1 MNTGKRTLFLSKSSW
16 CSLVTALG
24 IVLVAVVAWASGSE
38 GAEHA
43 ADHKAEMIDFAWRV
57 ANFAVLLFILYKLM
71 WKKITVFFSGRRE
84 EIKTS
89 LEEAE
94 VVKAEAEK
102 KFKEYDGKIKKA
114 EEEIQNISAM
124 IKAQGEE
131 EKKRIIAD
139 AARAAEKMK
148 EDAKARME
156 QELKKAKNE
165 LRLEASELAVQM
177 AEDILKK
184 KVTKED
190 HESMVREYLDRM
202 VKKN

>member
-1 MNTGKRTLFLSKSSW
+1 MNTGKRTLFLSKSAW
-16 CSLVTALG
+16 CSVVTVLG
-24 IVLVAVVAWASGSE
+24 IVLVAAVAWASGGGE
-38 GAEHA
+38 EV
-43 ADHKAEMIDFAWRV
+43 DHKAQLIDFGWRI
-57 ANFAVLLFILYKLM
+57 ANFIVLLFILYKLM
-71 WKKITVFFSGRRE
+71 WKKMKSFFAGRRE
-84 EIKTS
+84 GIKAS

-94 VVKAEAEK
+94 VVRAEAEK
-102 KFKEYDGKIKKA
+102 KFKEYDEKIKKA
-114 EEEIQNISAM
+114 EEEIQGISAM

-139 AARAAEKMK
+139 AERASVKMK

-156 QELKKAKNE
+156 QEIKKAKNE

-190 HESMVREYLDRM
+190 HEGMVREYLDRM

>member
-1 MNTGKRTLFLSKSSW
+1 MSTGKRTLFLSTSAW
-16 CSLVTALG
+16 CSVMTALG
-24 IVLVAVVAWASGSE
+24 IVLVAAVAWAAGGGE
-38 GAEHA
+38 EV
-43 ADHKAEMIDFAWRV
+43 DHKAMFIDFAWRIL
-57 ANFAVLLFILYKLM
+57 NFVILLYILYKLM
-71 WKKITVFFSGRRE
+71 WKKMKSFFAGRRE
-84 EIKTS
+84 GIQAS

-94 VVKAEAEK
+94 VVKADAEK
-102 KFKEYDGKIKKA
+102 KFKEYDEKIKKA
-114 EEEIQNISAM
+114 EEEIQGISAM
-124 IKAQGEE
+124 IKDQGEE

-139 AARAAEKMK
+139 AERASVKMK

-190 HESMVREYLDRM
+190 HEGMVREYLDRM

>member
-1 MNTGKRTLFLSKSSW
+1 VG
-16 CSLVTALG
+16 TALG
-24 IVLVAVVAWASGSE
+24 IVLVAAVAWAAGGGE
-38 GAEHA
+38 EHV
-43 ADHKAEMIDFAWRV
+43 DTKAQLIDFAWRI
-57 ANFAVLLFILYKLM
+57 ANFIILLYILYKLM
-71 WKKITVFFSGRRE
+71 WKKMKGFFAGRRE
-84 EIKTS
+84 GIKAS

-94 VVKAEAEK
+94 VVKADAEK
-102 KFKEYDGKIKKA
+102 KFKEYDEKIKKA
-114 EEEIQNISAM
+114 EEEIQSISAM

-139 AARAAEKMK
+139 AERASVKMK
-148 EDAKARME
+148 EDAQARME

-190 HESMVREYLDRM
+190 HEGMVREYLDRM

>member
-1 MNTGKRTLFLSKSSW
+1 MSTGKRPLFLNTSAW
-16 CSLVTALG
+16 CSVVTVLG
-24 IVLVAVVAWASGSE
+24 IVGFAAIAWAAGGGE
-38 GAEHA
+38 EV
-43 ADHKAEMIDFAWRV
+43 DLKAQLIDFAWRIV
-57 ANFAVLLFILYKLM
+57 NFIILLYILYKLM
-71 WKKITVFFSGRRE
+71 WKKMKSFFASRRE
-84 EIKTS
+84 GIQSS
-89 LEEAE
+89 LDEAE
-94 VVKAEAEK
+94 VVKADAEK
-102 KFKEYDGKIKKA
+102 KFKEYDEKIKKA
-114 EEEIQNISAM
+114 EEEIQGISAM

-139 AARAAEKMK
+139 AERASVKMK

-190 HESMVREYLDRM
+190 HEGMVREYLDRM

>member
-1 MNTGKRTLFLSKSSW
+1 MSTGKRTLFLNTSAW

-24 IVLVAVVAWASGSE
+24 IVLVAAVAWAAGGGE
-38 GAEHA
+38 EHV
-43 ADHKAEMIDFAWRV
+43 DTKAQLIDFAWRIV
-57 ANFAVLLFILYKLM
+57 NFAILLFILYKLM
-71 WKKITVFFSGRRE
+71 WKKMKGFFAGRRE
-84 EIKTS
+84 GIKAS

-94 VVKAEAEK
+94 VVKADAEK
-102 KFKEYDGKIKKA
+102 KFKEYDEKIKKA
-114 EEEIQNISAM
+114 EEEIQGISEM

-131 EKKRIIAD
+131 EKQRIIAD
-139 AARAAEKMK
+139 AERASVKMK

>member
-1 MNTGKRTLFLSKSSW
+1 MNRGEKTLFLSKSQW
-16 CSLVTALG
+16 AGVLTCLG
-24 IVLVAVVAWASGSE
+24 TLLFAVAAWAAGGE
-38 GAEHA
+38 EHV
-43 ADHKAEMIDFAWRV
+43 DTKAQLIDFGWRV
-57 ANFAVLLFILYKLM
+57 ANFLVLMGILYWLM
-71 WKKITVFFSGRRE
+71 WKKMKSFFAGRRE
-84 EIKTS
+84 GIKAS

-94 VVKAEAEK
+94 VVKADAEK
-102 KFKEYDGKIKKA
+102 KFKEYDEKIKKA
-114 EEEIQNISAM
+114 EEEIQGIAAM

-139 AARAAEKMK
+139 AERASVKMK
-148 EDAKARME
+148 EDAKARMD

>member
-1 MNTGKRTLFLSKSSW
+1 MSTGKRPLFLNTSAW
-16 CSLVTALG
+16 CSVVTVLG
-24 IVLVAVVAWASGSE
+24 IVGFAAIAWAAGGGE
-38 GAEHA
+38 EV
-43 ADHKAEMIDFAWRV
+43 DLKAQLIDFAWRIV
-57 ANFAVLLFILYKLM
+57 NFIILLYILYKLM
-71 WKKITVFFSGRRE
+71 WKKMKSFFAGRRE
-84 EIKTS
+84 GIQSS
-89 LEEAE
+89 LDEAE
-94 VVKAEAEK
+94 VVKADAEK
-102 KFKEYDGKIKKA
+102 KFKEYDEKIKKA
-114 EEEIQNISAM
+114 EEEIQGISAM

-139 AARAAEKMK
+139 AERASVKMK
-148 EDAKARME
+148 EDARARME

-190 HESMVREYLDRM
+190 HEGMVREYLDRM

>member
-1 MNTGKRTLFLSKSSW
+1 MSTGKRTLFLSTSAW
-16 CSLVTALG
+16 CSVGTALG
-24 IVLVAVVAWASGSE
+24 IVLVAAVAWAA
-38 GAEHA
+38 GAEEHV
-43 ADHKAEMIDFAWRV
+43 DTKAQLIDFAWRIV
-57 ANFAVLLFILYKLM
+57 NFIILLYILYKLM
-71 WKKITVFFSGRRE
+71 WKKMKSFFAGRRE
-84 EIKTS
+84 GIKAS

-94 VVKAEAEK
+94 VVKADAEK
-102 KFKEYDGKIKKA
+102 KFKEYDEKIKKA
-114 EEEIQNISAM
+114 EEEIQGISAM

-139 AARAAEKMK
+139 AERASVKMK
-148 EDAKARME
+148 EDAQARME

-165 LRLEASELAVQM
+165 LRHEASELAVQM

-190 HESMVREYLDRM
+190 HEGMVREYLDRM

>member
-1 MNTGKRTLFLSKSSW
+1 MSTGKRTLFLNTSAW
-16 CSLVTALG
+16 CSLATALG
-24 IVLVAVVAWASGSE
+24 IVLVAAVAWAAGGGE
-38 GAEHA
+38 EV
-43 ADHKAEMIDFAWRV
+43 DTKAQLIDFAWRIV
-57 ANFAVLLFILYKLM
+57 NFIILLYILYKLM
-71 WKKITVFFSGRRE
+71 WKKMKSFFAGRRE
-84 EIKTS
+84 GIKAS

-94 VVKAEAEK
+94 VVKADAEK
-102 KFKEYDGKIKKA
+102 KFKEYDEKIKKA
-114 EEEIQNISAM
+114 EEEIQGISAM
-124 IKAQGEE
+124 IKDQGEE

-139 AARAAEKMK
+139 AERASVKMK

-190 HESMVREYLDRM
+190 HEGMVREYLDRM

>member
-1 MNTGKRTLFLSKSSW
+1 IL
-16 CSLVTALG
+16 
-24 IVLVAVVAWASGSE
+24 
-38 GAEHA
+38 
-43 ADHKAEMIDFAWRV
+43 
-57 ANFAVLLFILYKLM
+57 NFVILLYILYKLM
-71 WKKITVFFSGRRE
+71 WKKMKSFFAGRRE
-84 EIKTS
+84 GIHAS

-94 VVKAEAEK
+94 VVKADAEK
-102 KFKEYDGKIKKA
+102 KFKEYDEKIKKA
-114 EEEIQNISAM
+114 EEEIQGISAM

-139 AARAAEKMK
+139 AERTSVKMK

-190 HESMVREYLDRM
+190 HEGMVREYLDRM

>member
-1 MNTGKRTLFLSKSSW
+1 MNRGEKTLFLSKSQW
-16 CSLVTALG
+16 AGVLTCLG
-24 IVLVAVVAWASGSE
+24 TLLFAVAAWAAGGE
-38 GAEHA
+38 EHVDTRA
-43 ADHKAEMIDFAWRV
+43 QLIDFAWRV
-57 ANFAVLLFILYKLM
+57 ANFLILLGILYWLM
-71 WKKITVFFSGRRE
+71 WKKMKSFFAGRRE
-84 EIKTS
+84 GIKAS

-94 VVKAEAEK
+94 VVKADAEK
-102 KFKEYDGKIKKA
+102 KFKEYDEKIKKA
-114 EEEIQNISAM
+114 EEEIQGIAAM

-139 AARAAEKMK
+139 AGRAAEKMK

-190 HESMVREYLDRM
+190 HEGMVREYLDRM

>member
-1 MNTGKRTLFLSKSSW
+1 MNRGEKTLFLSKSQW
-16 CSLVTALG
+16 VGVFTGLG
-24 IVLVAVVAWASGSE
+24 TVVLAVAAWAAGGE
-38 GAEHA
+38 EHV
-43 ADHKAEMIDFAWRV
+43 DTKAQLIDFGWRV
-57 ANFAVLLFILYKLM
+57 ANFLVLLGILYWLM
-71 WKKITVFFSGRRE
+71 WKKMKSFFAGRRE
-84 EIKTS
+84 GIKAS

-94 VVKAEAEK
+94 VVKADAEK
-102 KFKEYDGKIKKA
+102 KFKEYDEKIKKA
-114 EEEIQNISAM
+114 EEEIQGIAAM

-131 EKKRIIAD
+131 EKNRIIAD
-139 AARAAEKMK
+139 AGRAAEKMK
-148 EDAKARME
+148 EDAKARMD

-190 HESMVREYLDRM
+190 HEGMVREYLDRM

>member
-1 MNTGKRTLFLSKSSW
+1 MNRGEKTLFLSKSQW
-16 CSLVTALG
+16 AGVLTCLGTLLLALS
-24 IVLVAVVAWASGSE
+24 AWAAGGE
-38 GAEHA
+38 EHVDTRA
-43 ADHKAEMIDFAWRV
+43 QLIDFAWRV
-57 ANFAVLLFILYKLM
+57 ANFLILLGILYWLM
-71 WKKITVFFSGRRE
+71 WKKMKSFFSGRRE
-84 EIKTS
+84 GIKAS

-94 VVKAEAEK
+94 VVKADAEK
-102 KFKEYDGKIKKA
+102 KFKEYDEKIKKA
-114 EEEIQNISAM
+114 EEEIQGIAAM

-139 AARAAEKMK
+139 AGRAAEKMK
-148 EDAKARME
+148 EDAKARMD

-165 LRLEASELAVQM
+165 LRLEASELAVQL

-190 HESMVREYLDRM
+190 HEGMVREYLDRM

>member
-1 MNTGKRTLFLSKSSW
+1 MSTGKRTLFLSTSAW

-24 IVLVAVVAWASGSE
+24 IVLVAAVAWAA
-38 GAEHA
+38 GAEEHV
-43 ADHKAEMIDFAWRV
+43 DTKAQLIDFAWRIV
-57 ANFAVLLFILYKLM
+57 NFAILLFILYKLM
-71 WKKITVFFSGRRE
+71 WKKMKSFFAGRRE
-84 EIKTS
+84 GIKAS

-94 VVKAEAEK
+94 VVKADAEN
-102 KFKEYDGKIKKA
+102 KFKEYDEKIKKA
-114 EEEIQNISAM
+114 EEEIQGISAM

-139 AARAAEKMK
+139 AERASVKMK
-148 EDAKARME
+148 EDAKARMD

-190 HESMVREYLDRM
+190 HEGMVREYLDRM

>member
-1 MNTGKRTLFLSKSSW
+1 MSTGKRTLFLNTSAW

-24 IVLVAVVAWASGSE
+24 IVLVAAVAWAAGGGE
-38 GAEHA
+38 EV
-43 ADHKAEMIDFAWRV
+43 DTKAQLIDFAWRIV
-57 ANFAVLLFILYKLM
+57 NFIILLYILYKLM
-71 WKKITVFFSGRRE
+71 WKKMKGFFAGRRE
-84 EIKTS
+84 GIKAS

-94 VVKAEAEK
+94 VVKADAEK
-102 KFKEYDGKIKKA
+102 KFKEYDEKIKKA
-114 EEEIQNISAM
+114 EEEIQGISAM
-124 IKAQGEE
+124 IKDQGEE

-139 AARAAEKMK
+139 AERASVKMK

>member
-1 MNTGKRTLFLSKSSW
+1 MSTGKRTPFLNTSAW

-24 IVLVAVVAWASGSE
+24 IVLIAAVAWAAGGGE
-38 GAEHA
+38 EHV
-43 ADHKAEMIDFAWRV
+43 DTKAQLIDFAWRIV
-57 ANFAVLLFILYKLM
+57 NFAILLFILYKLM
-71 WKKITVFFSGRRE
+71 WKKMKGFFAGRRE
-84 EIKTS
+84 GIKAS

-94 VVKAEAEK
+94 VVKADAEK
-102 KFKEYDGKIKKA
+102 KFKEYDEKIKKA
-114 EEEIQNISAM
+114 EEEIQGISEM

-139 AARAAEKMK
+139 AERASVKMK
-148 EDAKARME
+148 EDAKARMD

>member
-1 MNTGKRTLFLSKSSW
+1 MSTGKRTLFLNTSAW

-24 IVLVAVVAWASGSE
+24 IVLIAAVAWAAGGGE
-38 GAEHA
+38 EHV
-43 ADHKAEMIDFAWRV
+43 DTKAQLIDFAWRIV
-57 ANFAVLLFILYKLM
+57 NFAILLFILYKLM
-71 WKKITVFFSGRRE
+71 WKKMKGFFAGRRE
-84 EIKTS
+84 GIKAS

-94 VVKAEAEK
+94 VVKADAEK
-102 KFKEYDGKIKKA
+102 KFKEYDEKIKKA
-114 EEEIQNISAM
+114 EEEIQGISEM

-139 AARAAEKMK
+139 AERASVKMK

>member
-1 MNTGKRTLFLSKSSW
+1 MNTGKRTLFLSKAAWVS
-16 CSLVTALG
+16 VATVLG
-24 IVLVAVVAWASGSE
+24 IVGVAAIAWAAGGGE
-38 GAEHA
+38 EV
-43 ADHKAEMIDFAWRV
+43 DLKAQLIDFAWRIV
-57 ANFAVLLFILYKLM
+57 NFIILLYILYKLM
-71 WKKITVFFSGRRE
+71 WKKMKSFFAGRRE
-84 EIKTS
+84 GIQAS

-94 VVKAEAEK
+94 VVKADAEK
-102 KFKEYDGKIKKA
+102 KFKEYDEKIKKA
-114 EEEIQNISAM
+114 EEEIQGISAM

-139 AARAAEKMK
+139 AERTSVKMK

-177 AEDILKK
+177 AEDILRK

-190 HESMVREYLDRM
+190 HEGMVREYLDRM

>member
-1 MNTGKRTLFLSKSSW
+1 MSTGKRTLFLSTSAW

-24 IVLVAVVAWASGSE
+24 IVLVAAVAWAAGGE
-38 GAEHA
+38 EHV
-43 ADHKAEMIDFAWRV
+43 DTKAQLIDFAWRIV
-57 ANFAVLLFILYKLM
+57 NFAILLFILYKLM
-71 WKKITVFFSGRRE
+71 WKKMKSFFAGRRE
-84 EIKTS
+84 GIKAS

-94 VVKAEAEK
+94 VVKADAEN
-102 KFKEYDGKIKKA
+102 KFKEYDEKIKKA
-114 EEEIQNISAM
+114 EEEIQGISAM

-139 AARAAEKMK
+139 AERASVKMK
-148 EDAKARME
+148 EDAKARMD

-190 HESMVREYLDRM
+190 HEGMVREYLDRM

>member
-1 MNTGKRTLFLSKSSW
+1 MSTGKRTLFLNTSAW
-16 CSLVTALG
+16 CSLVTVLG
-24 IVLVAVVAWASGSE
+24 IVLVAAVAWAAGGGE
-38 GAEHA
+38 EHV
-43 ADHKAEMIDFAWRV
+43 DTKAQLIDFAWRIG
-57 ANFAVLLFILYKLM
+57 NFIILLYILYKLM
-71 WKKITVFFSGRRE
+71 WKKMKSFFAGRRE
-84 EIKTS
+84 GIKAS

-94 VVKAEAEK
+94 VVKADAEK
-102 KFKEYDGKIKKA
+102 KFMEYDEKIKKA

-139 AARAAEKMK
+139 AERASVKMK

-184 KVTKED
+184 KITKED
-190 HESMVREYLDRM
+190 HEGMVREYLDRM

>member
-1 MNTGKRTLFLSKSSW
+1 MSTGKRTLFLNTSAW

-24 IVLVAVVAWASGSE
+24 IVLVAAVAWAAGGGE
-38 GAEHA
+38 EHVDTRA
-43 ADHKAEMIDFAWRV
+43 QLIDFAWRIV
-57 ANFAVLLFILYKLM
+57 NFAILLFILYKLM
-71 WKKITVFFSGRRE
+71 WKKMKGFFAGRRE
-84 EIKTS
+84 GIKAS

-94 VVKAEAEK
+94 VVKADAEK
-102 KFKEYDGKIKKA
+102 KFKEYDEKIKKA
-114 EEEIQNISAM
+114 EEEIQGISEM

-139 AARAAEKMK
+139 AERASVKMK

>member
-1 MNTGKRTLFLSKSSW
+1 MNRGEGKQVLSQSGW
-16 CSLVTALG
+16 LVLLTAMT
-24 IVLVAVVAWASGSE
+24 IILVAVKAWAAGGGE
-38 GAEHA
+38 EHV
-43 ADHKAEMIDFAWRV
+43 DLKAQLIDFGWRM
-57 ANFAVLLFILYKLM
+57 ANFAILLFILYKLM
-71 WKKITVFFSGRRE
+71 WKKMKTFFAGRRE
-84 EIKTS
+84 GIKAS

-102 KFKEYDGKIKKA
+102 KFKEYDGKLKKA
-114 EEEIQNISAM
+114 EEEIQGISAM

-139 AARAAEKMK
+139 AERSAVKMK
-148 EDAKARME
+148 EDATARMD
-156 QELKKAKNE
+156 QELKKARNE

-177 AEDILKK
+177 AEDVLKK

-190 HESMVREYLDRM
+190 HEGMVRDYLDRM

>member
-1 MNTGKRTLFLSKSSW
+1 MSKGARTLFLSKSEW
-16 CSLVTALG
+16 CSVVTALG
-24 IVLVAVVAWASGSE
+24 IILVAVVAWAAGGEHGEE
-38 GAEHA
+38 G
-43 ADHKAEMIDFAWRV
+43 DHKAMMIDFAWRIL
-57 ANFAVLLFILYKLM
+57 NFAVLIFILYKLM
-71 WKKITVFFSGRRE
+71 WKKMKSFFAGRRE
-84 EIKTS
+84 GIKAS

-94 VVKAEAEK
+94 VVKADAEK
-102 KFKEYDGKIKKA
+102 KFKEYDEKIKKA
-114 EEEIQNISAM
+114 EEEIQGISAM

-131 EKKRIIAD
+131 EKKRIISD
-139 AARAAEKMK
+139 AGRAAEKMK

-190 HESMVREYLDRM
+190 HEGMVREYLDRM

>member
-1 MNTGKRTLFLSKSSW
+1 MSTGKRTLFLNTSAW

-24 IVLVAVVAWASGSE
+24 IVLVAAVAWAAGGGE
-38 GAEHA
+38 EHV
-43 ADHKAEMIDFAWRV
+43 DTKAQLIDFAWRIV
-57 ANFAVLLFILYKLM
+57 NFAILLFILYKLM
-71 WKKITVFFSGRRE
+71 WKKMKGFFAGRRE
-84 EIKTS
+84 GIKAS

-94 VVKAEAEK
+94 VVKADAEK
-102 KFKEYDGKIKKA
+102 KFKEYDEKIKKA
-114 EEEIQNISAM
+114 EEEIQGISEM

-139 AARAAEKMK
+139 AERASVKMK

>member
-1 MNTGKRTLFLSKSSW
+1 MSTGKRTLFLSKAAWVS
-16 CSLVTALG
+16 VATVLG
-24 IVLVAVVAWASGSE
+24 IVGLAAIAWAAGGGE
-38 GAEHA
+38 EV
-43 ADHKAEMIDFAWRV
+43 DLKAQLIDFAWRIV
-57 ANFAVLLFILYKLM
+57 NFIILLYILYKLM
-71 WKKITVFFSGRRE
+71 WKKMKSFFAGRRE
-84 EIKTS
+84 GIQAS
-89 LEEAE
+89 LDEAE
-94 VVKAEAEK
+94 VVKADAEK
-102 KFKEYDGKIKKA
+102 KFKEYDEKIKKA
-114 EEEIQNISAM
+114 EEEIQGISAM

-139 AARAAEKMK
+139 AERTSVKMK

-190 HESMVREYLDRM
+190 HEGMVREYLDRM

>member
-1 MNTGKRTLFLSKSSW
+1 MNRGVRTLFLNKSSW
-16 CSLVTALG
+16 CSVLTAFG
-24 IVLVAVVAWASGSE
+24 IVLVAAVAWAAGGGGEE
-38 GAEHA
+38 G
-43 ADHKAEMIDFAWRV
+43 DHKAMMIDFAWRLL
-57 ANFAVLLFILYKLM
+57 NFAILMFILYKLM
-71 WKKITVFFSGRRE
+71 WKKMKSFFAGRRE
-84 EIKTS
+84 GIKAS

-102 KFKEYDGKIKKA
+102 KFKEYDEKIKKA
-114 EEEIQNISAM
+114 EEEIQGISAM

-139 AARAAEKMK
+139 AERASVKMK

-165 LRLEASELAVQM
+165 LRLEASELAIQM

-184 KVTKED
+184 KVTRED

>member
-1 MNTGKRTLFLSKSSW
+1 MSTGKRTLFLSTSAW
-16 CSLVTALG
+16 CSVVTALG
-24 IVLVAVVAWASGSE
+24 IVGVAAVAWAAGGE
-38 GAEHA
+38 EHV
-43 ADHKAEMIDFAWRV
+43 DLKAQLIDFAWRIV
-57 ANFAVLLFILYKLM
+57 NFIILLYILYKLM
-71 WKKITVFFSGRRE
+71 WKKMKSFFAGRRE
-84 EIKTS
+84 GIQAS

-94 VVKAEAEK
+94 VVKADAEK
-102 KFKEYDGKIKKA
+102 KFKEYDEKIKKA
-114 EEEIQNISAM
+114 EEEIQGISAM

-131 EKKRIIAD
+131 EKKSIIAD
-139 AARAAEKMK
+139 AERASVKMK

-190 HESMVREYLDRM
+190 HEGMVREYLDRM

>member
-1 MNTGKRTLFLSKSSW
+1 MSTGKRTLFLNTSAW

-24 IVLVAVVAWASGSE
+24 IVLVAAVAWAAGGGE
-38 GAEHA
+38 EHV
-43 ADHKAEMIDFAWRV
+43 DTKAQLIDFAWRIV
-57 ANFAVLLFILYKLM
+57 NFAILLFILYKLM
-71 WKKITVFFSGRRE
+71 WKKMKGFFAGRRE
-84 EIKTS
+84 GIKAS

-94 VVKAEAEK
+94 TVKADAEK
-102 KFKEYDGKIKKA
+102 KFKEYDEKIKKA
-114 EEEIQNISAM
+114 EEEIQGISEM

-139 AARAAEKMK
+139 AERASVKMK

>member
-1 MNTGKRTLFLSKSSW
+1 MSTGKRTLFLSTSAW

-24 IVLVAVVAWASGSE
+24 IVLVAAVAWAA
-38 GAEHA
+38 GAEEHV
-43 ADHKAEMIDFAWRV
+43 DTKAQLIDFAWRIV
-57 ANFAVLLFILYKLM
+57 NFIILLYILYKLM
-71 WKKITVFFSGRRE
+71 WKKMKSFFAGRRE
-84 EIKTS
+84 GIKAS

-94 VVKAEAEK
+94 VVKADAEK
-102 KFKEYDGKIKKA
+102 KFKEYDEKIKKA
-114 EEEIQNISAM
+114 EEEIQGISAM

-139 AARAAEKMK
+139 AERASVKMK
-148 EDAKARME
+148 EDAQARME

-190 HESMVREYLDRM
+190 HEGMVREYLDRM

>member
-1 MNTGKRTLFLSKSSW
+1 MNRGENKTFLTKSEW
-16 CSLVTALG
+16 FGVFAGLG
-24 IVLVAVVAWASGSE
+24 SVLVSVAAWAAGGE
-38 GAEHA
+38 EHV
-43 ADHKAEMIDFAWRV
+43 DTKAQLIDFGWRV
-57 ANFAVLLFILYKLM
+57 ANFLVLLGILYWLM
-71 WKKITVFFSGRRE
+71 WKKMKTFFAGRRE
-84 EIKTS
+84 GIKAS

-94 VVKAEAEK
+94 VVKADAEK
-102 KFKEYDGKIKKA
+102 KFKEYDEKIKKA
-114 EEEIQNISAM
+114 EEEIQGIAAM

-139 AARAAEKMK
+139 AGRAAEKMK
-148 EDAKARME
+148 EDAKARMD

-190 HESMVREYLDRM
+190 HEGMVREYLDRM

>member
-1 MNTGKRTLFLSKSSW
+1 MSTGKRTLFLNTSAW

-24 IVLVAVVAWASGSE
+24 IVLVAAVAWAAGGGE
-38 GAEHA
+38 EV
-43 ADHKAEMIDFAWRV
+43 DTKAQLIDFAWRI
-57 ANFAVLLFILYKLM
+57 ANFIILVYILYKLM
-71 WKKITVFFSGRRE
+71 WKKMKGFFAGRRE
-84 EIKTS
+84 GIKAS

-94 VVKAEAEK
+94 VVKADAEK
-102 KFKEYDGKIKKA
+102 KFKEYDEKIKKA
-114 EEEIQNISAM
+114 EEEIQGISAM

-139 AARAAEKMK
+139 AERASVKMK

-190 HESMVREYLDRM
+190 HEGMVREYLDRM

>member
-1 MNTGKRTLFLSKSSW
+1 MNKGERTPFLSKSAWYSV
-16 CSLVTALG
+16 VTALG
-24 IVLVAVVAWASGSE
+24 IVLVAVVAWASGE
-38 GAEHA
+38 GGEHA
-43 ADHKAEMIDFAWRV
+43 ADHKAEMIDFGWRV

-71 WKKITVFFSGRRE
+71 WKKMKTFFAGRRE
-84 EIKTS
+84 GIKAS

-102 KFKEYDGKIKKA
+102 KFKEYDIKLKKA
-114 EEEIQNISAM
+114 EEEIQSISEM

-139 AARAAEKMK
+139 AERSAVKMK
-148 EDAKARME
+148 EDAKARMD
-156 QELKKAKNE
+156 QELKKARNE